1 MSLIINSDLKF
12 DIMVHE
18 KIFNLAVDRE
28 AKVILKG
35 GMPNISGQITIDFE
49 FLIKEKNDRYFRS
62 PIGENHPQYW
72 KLKRLSP
79 ERAQLLQLEYSGLS
93 KKQLNAAIKEFKQ
106 LAGLGY
112 IFSDSIKIEENIKG
126 LKGIRS
132 NIGSRT
138 RGIAA

>member
-1 MSLIINSDLKF
+1 MI
-12 DIMVHE
+12 HE

-35 GMPNISGQITIDFE
+35 GIPNISGQITIDFE

-79 ERAQLLQLEYSGLS
+79 ERSQLLQLEYSGLS

-112 IFSDSIKIEENIKG
+112 VFNDSIRIEERMKG

-132 NIGSRT
+132 NVTGRSRVL
-138 RGIAA
+138 AA

>member
-18 KIFNLAVDRE
+18 KIFSLAVDRE

-35 GMPNISGQITIDFE
+35 GMPNMSGQITVDFE
-49 FLIKEKNDRYFRS
+49 FLIKEKNDRYFRA
-62 PIGENHPQYW
+62 PIGVNHPQYW